1 MTQCAVLSKIA
12 NNRSVQ
18 SYCENLIRKINF
30 KNSGINTKVNLDEA
44 LKYKKSKTD
53 SYMFFGADVIHP
65 TNVTRQHP
73 SIAGIDFFHELLKK
87 TIAFFVLAVIGSGD
101 SLCST
106 TAVRVCQQFPKEGK
120 CSIETILGLT
130 EMVEQLLDYRRQAN
144 KVLPNKIVFYRD
156 GKSFDFFF
164 SRIYIQ

>member
-1 MTQCAVLSKIA
+1 MIFLGVMTQCALLSKILA
-12 NNRSVQ
+12 NRSLT

-73 SIAGIDFFHELLKK
+73 SIAGILSNSLLRKK
-87 TIAFFVLAVIGSGD
+87 KDIF
-101 SLCST
+101 
-106 TAVRVCQQFPKEGK
+106 
-120 CSIETILGLT
+120 
-130 EMVEQLLDYRRQAN
+130 
-144 KVLPNKIVFYRD
+144 
-156 GKSFDFFF
+156 
-164 SRIYIQ
+164 